1 MGATGTNHAINACS
15 TADAIGANRAF
26 LKTVLAIAVPVAL
39 QCMLQSSF
47 SIIDQIMIGQLGSVS
62 IAAVGLAGKFS
73 SIYQVVVSAIA
84 AVAGIMIAQY
94 MGKQEKEQ
102 VDKSLSVN
110 LAAALLLALAF
121 TAACLGMPET
131 IMGIYTEDAA
141 MCAVA
146 ASYLR
151 LTAFTFLPMAG
162 AILLSTMLRCME
174 KAALPLYASIAAAVI
189 NTGLNYV
196 LIFGRPG
203 FAPMGV
209 EGAAIATVMAQLA
222 NFLLILVAFIISYRK
237 EGNSFHLSLRLG
249 ADGYRQY
256 LWMLLPILVTEFM
269 WSLGENVYASIYGH
283 MGTIACAAMTLTNPI
298 QGLMIGALSGL
309 SQAAGILIGK
319 SLGRKDY
326 DEAYANSKR
335 LIWYGLCGAIL
346 LSVLLMSTKSFYVN
360 IYAVEDI
367 TRSIAGDILLAFAL
381 VTPIKV
387 LNMILGGGIV
397 RSGGRT
403 KLIMWI
409 DLMGTW
415 IFGVPLGYLAAFVL
429 NLPIPYVYF
438 ILSLEEAIRLLV
450 TVVVF
455 RKRIWMQSL

>member
-1 MGATGTNHAINACS
+1 M
-15 TADAIGANRAF
+15 GANRTF
-26 LKTVLAIAVPVAL
+26 MKTVLSIAIPVAL

-47 SIIDQIMIGQLGSVS
+47 SIIDQIMIGQLGSIS
-62 IAAVGLAGKFS
+62 IAAVGIAGKFS

-84 AVAGIMIAQY
+84 VVAGIMIAQY
-94 MGKQEKEQ
+94 MGKQEQEQ

-110 LAAALLLALAF
+110 LAAAILLALGF
-121 TAACLGMPET
+121 TAACLGVPELV
-131 IMGIYTEDAA
+131 MGIYTEDTA

-151 LTAFTFLPMAG
+151 LIAFTFLPMAG

-174 KAALPLYASIAAAVI
+174 KASLPLYASIVAAIV

-196 LIFGRPG
+196 LIFGKLG

-209 EGAAIATVMAQLA
+209 DGAAIATVMAQIA
-222 NFLLILVAFIISYRK
+222 NFLLILGAFLKSYRK
-237 EGNSFHLSLRLG
+237 TGSNFHFSLRLG
-249 ADGYRQY
+249 TEGYRQY
-256 LWMLLPILVTEFM
+256 LWMLLPILITEFM

-319 SLGRKDY
+319 SLGKKDY
-326 DEAYANSKR
+326 DEAYANSKK
-335 LIWYGLCGAIL
+335 LIWYGLCGAVIL
-346 LSVLLMSTKSFYVN
+346 SALLITTKAFYVD
-360 IYAVEDI
+360 IYAVEAV
-367 TRSIAGDILLAFAL
+367 TKAIASDILLAFAL
-381 VTPIKV
+381 VAPIKV

-397 RSGGRT
+397 RSGGKT

-415 IFGVPLGYLAAFVL
+415 IFGVPLGYLSAFVL

-438 ILSLEEAIRLLV
+438 ILSLEEAVRLLV

-455 RKRIWMQSL
+455 RKKIWIQSL

>member
-1 MGATGTNHAINACS
+1 M
-15 TADAIGANRAF
+15 GANRTF
-26 LKTVLAIAVPVAL
+26 MKTVLSIAIPVAL

-47 SIIDQIMIGQLGSVS
+47 SIIDQIMIGQLGSIS
-62 IAAVGLAGKFS
+62 IAAVGIAGKFS

-84 AVAGIMIAQY
+84 VVAGIMIAQY
-94 MGKQEKEQ
+94 MGKQEQEQ

-110 LAAALLLALAF
+110 LTAAILLALGF
-121 TAACLGMPET
+121 TAACLGVPELV
-131 IMGIYTEDAA
+131 MGIYTEDTA

-151 LTAFTFLPMAG
+151 LIAFTFLPMAG

-174 KAALPLYASIAAAVI
+174 KASLPLYASIVAAIV

-196 LIFGRPG
+196 LIFGKLG

-209 EGAAIATVMAQLA
+209 DGAAIATVMAQIA
-222 NFLLILVAFIISYRK
+222 NFLLIWGAFLKSYRK
-237 EGNSFHLSLRLG
+237 TGSNFHFSLRLG
-249 ADGYRQY
+249 TEGYRQY
-256 LWMLLPILVTEFM
+256 LWMLLPILITEFM

-319 SLGRKDY
+319 SLGKKDY
-326 DEAYANSKR
+326 DEAYANSKK
-335 LIWYGLCGAIL
+335 LIWYGLCGAVIL
-346 LSVLLMSTKSFYVN
+346 SAMLITTKAFYVD
-360 IYAVEDI
+360 IYAVEAV
-367 TRSIAGDILLAFAL
+367 TKAIASDILLAFAL
-381 VTPIKV
+381 VAPIKV

-397 RSGGRT
+397 RSGGKT

-415 IFGVPLGYLAAFVL
+415 IFGVPLGYLSAFVL

-438 ILSLEEAIRLLV
+438 ILSLEEAVRLLV

-455 RKRIWMQSL
+455 KKKIWMQSL

>member
-1 MGATGTNHAINACS
+1 M
-15 TADAIGANRAF
+15 GANRTF
-26 LKTVLAIAVPVAL
+26 MKTVLSIAIPVAL

-47 SIIDQIMIGQLGSVS
+47 SIIDQIMIGQLGSIS
-62 IAAVGLAGKFS
+62 IAAVGIAGKFS

-84 AVAGIMIAQY
+84 VVAGIMIAQY
-94 MGKQEKEQ
+94 MGKQEQEQ

-110 LAAALLLALAF
+110 LTAAILLALGF
-121 TAACLGMPET
+121 TAACLGVPELV
-131 IMGIYTEDAA
+131 MGIYTEDTA

-151 LTAFTFLPMAG
+151 LIAFTFLPMAG

-174 KAALPLYASIAAAVI
+174 KASLPLYASIVAAIV

-196 LIFGRPG
+196 LIFGKLG

-209 EGAAIATVMAQLA
+209 DGAAIATVMAQIA
-222 NFLLILVAFIISYRK
+222 NFLLILGAFLKSYRK
-237 EGNSFHLSLRLG
+237 TGSNFHFSLRLG
-249 ADGYRQY
+249 TEGYRQY
-256 LWMLLPILVTEFM
+256 LWMLLPILITEFM

-319 SLGRKDY
+319 SLGKKDY
-326 DEAYANSKR
+326 DEAYANSKK
-335 LIWYGLCGAIL
+335 LIWYGLCGAVIL
-346 LSVLLMSTKSFYVN
+346 SALLITTKAFYVD
-360 IYAVEDI
+360 IYAVEAV
-367 TRSIAGDILLAFAL
+367 TKAIASDILLAFAL
-381 VTPIKV
+381 VAPIKV

-397 RSGGRT
+397 RSGGKT

-415 IFGVPLGYLAAFVL
+415 IFGVPLGYLSAFVL

-438 ILSLEEAIRLLV
+438 ILSLEEAVRLLV

-455 RKRIWMQSL
+455 KKKIWMQSL

>member
-1 MGATGTNHAINACS
+1 MGTNHAFI
-15 TADAIGANRAF
+15 
-26 LKTVLAIAVPVAL
+26 KTVFSIAVPVAL

-47 SIIDQIMIGQLGSVS
+47 SIIDQLMIGQLGSVS

-84 AVAGIMIAQY
+84 VVAGIMIAQY
-94 MGKQEKEQ
+94 MGKGEQAQ
-102 VDKSLSVN
+102 VDRSLSVN
-110 LAAALLLALAF
+110 LAAAILLALGF
-121 TAACLGMPET
+121 TAACLGVPGH
-131 IMGIYTEDAA
+131 IMSIYTEDAA

-146 ASYLR
+146 ASYL
-151 LTAFTFLPMAG
+151 LPMAG

-174 KAALPLYASIAAAVI
+174 RASLPLYASIVAAII

-196 LIFGRPG
+196 LIFGKLG

-209 EGAAIATVMAQLA
+209 DGAAIATIMAQLA
-222 NFLLILVAFIISYRK
+222 NFLLILGAFLMSYRK
-237 EGNSFHLSLRLG
+237 TGGSFHFSLSLG
-249 ADGYRQY
+249 AEGYRQY
-256 LWMLLPILVTEFM
+256 IWMLLPILVTEFM

-319 SLGRKDY
+319 SLGKRDY
-326 DEAYANSKR
+326 DEAYGNAKK
-335 LIWYGLCGAIL
+335 LVWYGLRGAIL
-346 LSVLLMSTKSFYVN
+346 LSALLIAVKSFYVD
-360 IYAVEDI
+360 IYAVEDV
-367 TRSIAGDILLAFAL
+367 TKKIASDILLAFAL
-381 VTPIKV
+381 VAPIKV

-397 RSGGRT
+397 RSGGKT

-415 IFGVPLGYLAAFVL
+415 IFGVPLGYLSAFVL

-438 ILSLEEAIRLLV
+438 ILSLEEAVRLLV
-450 TVVVF
+450 TVIVF
-455 RKRIWMQSL
+455 KKKIWMQSL

>member
-1 MGATGTNHAINACS
+1 M
-15 TADAIGANRAF
+15 GANRTF
-26 LKTVLAIAVPVAL
+26 MKTVLSIAIPVAL

-62 IAAVGLAGKFS
+62 IAAVGIAGKFS

-84 AVAGIMIAQY
+84 VVAGIMIAQY
-94 MGKQEKEQ
+94 MGKQEQEQ

-110 LAAALLLALAF
+110 LAAAILLALGF
-121 TAACLGMPET
+121 TAACLGVPELV
-131 IMGIYTEDAA
+131 MGIYTEDTA

-151 LTAFTFLPMAG
+151 LIAFTFLPMAG

-174 KAALPLYASIAAAVI
+174 KASLPLYASIVAAIV

-196 LIFGRPG
+196 LIFGKLG

-209 EGAAIATVMAQLA
+209 DGAAIATVMAQIA
-222 NFLLILVAFIISYRK
+222 NFLLILGAFLKSYRK
-237 EGNSFHLSLRLG
+237 TGSNFHFSLRLG
-249 ADGYRQY
+249 TEGYRQY

-319 SLGRKDY
+319 SNLPPQ
-326 DEAYANSKR
+326 
-335 LIWYGLCGAIL
+335 I
-346 LSVLLMSTKSFYVN
+346 SVL
-360 IYAVEDI
+360 
-367 TRSIAGDILLAFAL
+367 
-381 VTPIKV
+381 PI
-387 LNMILGGGIV
+387 
-397 RSGGRT
+397 
-403 KLIMWI
+403 
-409 DLMGTW
+409 
-415 IFGVPLGYLAAFVL
+415 FP
-429 NLPIPYVYF
+429 P
-438 ILSLEEAIRLLV
+438 
-450 TVVVF
+450 
-455 RKRIWMQSL
+455 Q

>member
-1 MGATGTNHAINACS
+1 M
-15 TADAIGANRAF
+15 GANRTF
-26 LKTVLAIAVPVAL
+26 MKTVLSIAIPVAL

-47 SIIDQIMIGQLGSVS
+47 SIIDQIMIGQLGSIS
-62 IAAVGLAGKFS
+62 IAAVGIAGKFS

-84 AVAGIMIAQY
+84 VVAGIMIAQY
-94 MGKQEKEQ
+94 MGKQEQEQ

-110 LAAALLLALAF
+110 LAAAILLALGF
-121 TAACLGMPET
+121 TASCLGVPELV
-131 IMGIYTEDAA
+131 MGIYTEDTA

-151 LTAFTFLPMAG
+151 LIAFTFLPMAG

-174 KAALPLYASIAAAVI
+174 KASLPLYASIVAAIV

-196 LIFGRPG
+196 LIFGKLG

-209 EGAAIATVMAQLA
+209 DGAAIATVMAQIA
-222 NFLLILVAFIISYRK
+222 NFLLILGAFLKSYRK
-237 EGNSFHLSLRLG
+237 TGSNFHFSLRLG
-249 ADGYRQY
+249 TEGYRQY
-256 LWMLLPILVTEFM
+256 LWMLLPILITEFM

-319 SLGRKDY
+319 SLGKKDY
-326 DEAYANSKR
+326 DEAYANSKK
-335 LIWYGLCGAIL
+335 LIWYGLCGAVIL
-346 LSVLLMSTKSFYVN
+346 SALLITTKAFYVD
-360 IYAVEDI
+360 IYAVEAV
-367 TRSIAGDILLAFAL
+367 TKAIASDILLAFAL
-381 VTPIKV
+381 VAPIKV

-397 RSGGRT
+397 RSGGKT

-415 IFGVPLGYLAAFVL
+415 IFGVPLGYFSAFVL

-438 ILSLEEAIRLLV
+438 ILSLEEAVRLLV

-455 RKRIWMQSL
+455 KKKIWMQSL

>member
-1 MGATGTNHAINACS
+1 M
-15 TADAIGANRAF
+15 
-26 LKTVLAIAVPVAL
+26 KTVLSIAIPVAL

-47 SIIDQIMIGQLGSVS
+47 SIIDQIMIGQLGSIS
-62 IAAVGLAGKFS
+62 IAAVGIAGKFS

-84 AVAGIMIAQY
+84 VVAGIMIAQY
-94 MGKQEKEQ
+94 MGKQEQEQ

-110 LAAALLLALAF
+110 LAAAILLALGF
-121 TAACLGMPET
+121 TASCLGVPELV
-131 IMGIYTEDAA
+131 MGIYTEDTA

-151 LTAFTFLPMAG
+151 LIAFTFLPMAG

-174 KAALPLYASIAAAVI
+174 KASLPLYASIVAAIV

-196 LIFGRPG
+196 LIFGKLG

-209 EGAAIATVMAQLA
+209 DGAAIATVMAQIA
-222 NFLLILVAFIISYRK
+222 NFLLILGAFLKSYRK
-237 EGNSFHLSLRLG
+237 TGSNFHFSLRLG
-249 ADGYRQY
+249 TEGYRQY
-256 LWMLLPILVTEFM
+256 LWMLLPILITEFM

-319 SLGRKDY
+319 SLGKKDY
-326 DEAYANSKR
+326 DEAYANSKK
-335 LIWYGLCGAIL
+335 LIWYGLCGAVIL
-346 LSVLLMSTKSFYVN
+346 SALLITTKAFYVD
-360 IYAVEDI
+360 IYAVEAV
-367 TRSIAGDILLAFAL
+367 TKAIASDILLAFAL
-381 VTPIKV
+381 VAPIKV

-397 RSGGRT
+397 RSGGKT

-415 IFGVPLGYLAAFVL
+415 IFGVPLGYFSAFVL

-438 ILSLEEAIRLLV
+438 ILSLEEAVRLLV

-455 RKRIWMQSL
+455 KKKIWMQSL

>member
-1 MGATGTNHAINACS
+1 MSTSHAFI
-15 TADAIGANRAF
+15 
-26 LKTVLAIAVPVAL
+26 KTVLSIAVPVAL

-47 SIIDQIMIGQLGSVS
+47 SIIDQIMIGQLGSIS
-62 IAAVGLAGKFS
+62 IAAVGIAGKFS

-84 AVAGIMIAQY
+84 VVAGIMIAQY
-94 MGKQEKEQ
+94 MGKKEKEQ
-102 VDKSLSVN
+102 VDRSLSVN
-110 LAAALLLALAF
+110 LAAALLLALGF
-121 TAACLGMPET
+121 TAACLGVPEY
-131 IMGIYTEDAA
+131 IMSIYTEDDA

-151 LTAFTFLPMAG
+151 LIAFTFLPMAG

-174 KAALPLYASIAAAVI
+174 KAALPLYASIVAAIV
-189 NTGLNYV
+189 NTGLNYI
-196 LIFGRPG
+196 LIFGKLG

-209 EGAAIATVMAQLA
+209 EGAAIATVMAQIA
-222 NFLLILVAFIISYRK
+222 NFLLILRAFLMSYHK
-237 EGNSFHLSLRLG
+237 SGDSFHFSLRLG
-249 ADGYRQY
+249 TKGYRQY

-319 SLGRKDY
+319 SLGKKDY
-326 DEAYANSKR
+326 DEAYTNSKK
-335 LIWYGLCGAIL
+335 LVWYGLCGAVI
-346 LSVLLMSTKSFYVN
+346 LSVLLVATKSFYVD
-360 IYAVEDI
+360 IYAVEDV
-367 TRSIAGDILLAFAL
+367 TKAIASDILLAFAL
-381 VTPIKV
+381 VAPIKV

-397 RSGGRT
+397 RSGGKT

-415 IFGVPLGYLAAFVL
+415 IFGVPLGYLSAFVL

-438 ILSLEEAIRLLV
+438 ILSLEEAVRLLV

-455 RKRIWMQSL
+455 RKKIWMQSL